1 VKEYVVQPLVFDF
14 LFLCATNFKNLAGT
28 KSNNEVN
35 NGQVYRLR
43 LKVCDQHI

>member
-1 VKEYVVQPLVFDF
+1 MTEYVVQQTVFDF
-14 LFLCATNFKNLAGT
+14 LFLCATNLKSLAET